1 MTPPPLV
8 VRGILAG
15 VAAALTFRHAALLVL
30 SVPELVPAPSL
41 SLKPA
46 PQLAIP
52 AIALVALWGGFW
64 GAIPGPT
71 HELLTGVRRPAGDE
85 TGIEWRGAAGG
96 EVGFVL
102 VHTSPRMS
110 WTRGLSSTPDCATG
124 RSPAPEHVS

>member
-1 MTPPPLV
+1 VSRETAGLLGVPLAV
-8 VRGILAG
+8 
-15 VAAALTFRHAALLVL
+15 
-30 SVPELVPAPSL
+30 SVPIFDNDIRTWRGDEPA
-41 SLKPA
+41 
-46 PQLAIP
+46 
-52 AIALVALWGGFW
+52 GR
-64 GAIPGPT
+64 

>member
-1 MTPPPLV
+1 MRGSAACPI
-8 VRGILAG
+8 VRVKVSASGSPK
-15 VAAALTFRHAALLVL
+15 R
-30 SVPELVPAPSL
+30 
-41 SLKPA
+41 
-46 PQLAIP
+46 
-52 AIALVALWGGFW
+52 IASTAE
-64 GAIPGPT
+64 ASGPT

>member
-1 MTPPPLV
+1 MIIPLPSN
-8 VRGILAG
+8 LDQQG
-15 VAAALTFRHAALLVL
+15 VGVFSVL
-30 SVPELVPAPSL
+30 
-41 SLKPA
+41 
-46 PQLAIP
+46 PQTGSG
-52 AIALVALWGGFW
+52 W
-64 GAIPGPT
+64 
-71 HELLTGVRRPAGDE
+71 HELLTGVCRPAGDE

>member
-1 MTPPPLV
+1 M
-8 VRGILAG
+8 
-15 VAAALTFRHAALLVL
+15 LLVTF
-30 SVPELVPAPSL
+30 SDKWRCFFA
-41 SLKPA
+41 A
-46 PQLAIP
+46 M
-52 AIALVALWGGFW
+52 W
-64 GAIPGPT
+64 PGPT

>member
-1 MTPPPLV
+1 MHTDYA
-8 VRGILAG
+8 GWLA
-15 VAAALTFRHAALLVL
+15 VTQRALLL
-30 SVPELVPAPSL
+30 
-41 SLKPA
+41 
-46 PQLAIP
+46 
-52 AIALVALWGGFW
+52 
-64 GAIPGPT
+64 

>member
-1 MTPPPLV
+1 MQSTSVASPRVFEGLD
-8 VRGILAG
+8 RT
-15 VAAALTFRHAALLVL
+15 AAAVLVL
-30 SVPELVPAPSL
+30 LCACWGLNQVAIKVATTAISPAG
-41 SLKPA
+41 
-46 PQLAIP
+46 Q
-52 AIALVALWGGFW
+52 
-64 GAIPGPT
+64 T

>member
-1 MTPPPLV
+1 MRQRRISGT
-8 VRGILAG
+8 RG
-15 VAAALTFRHAALLVL
+15 
-30 SVPELVPAPSL
+30 
-41 SLKPA
+41 
-46 PQLAIP
+46 Q
-52 AIALVALWGGFW
+52 
-64 GAIPGPT
+64 T

>member
-1 MTPPPLV
+1 MLV
-8 VRGILAG
+8 GYA
-15 VAAALTFRHAALLVL
+15 
-30 SVPELVPAPSL
+30 
-41 SLKPA
+41 
-46 PQLAIP
+46 
-52 AIALVALWGGFW
+52 
-64 GAIPGPT
+64 PGPT

>member
-1 MTPPPLV
+1 MPELGTPGSA
-8 VRGILAG
+8 RGAGRKTRPYRDYACSGVLAG
-15 VAAALTFRHAALLVL
+15 
-30 SVPELVPAPSL
+30 
-41 SLKPA
+41 
-46 PQLAIP
+46 Q
-52 AIALVALWGGFW
+52 
-64 GAIPGPT
+64 T

-85 TGIEWRGAAGG
+85 TGIEWRGATGG

>member
-1 MTPPPLV
+1 M
-8 VRGILAG
+8 
-15 VAAALTFRHAALLVL
+15 
-30 SVPELVPAPSL
+30 PELLTQGPSGPRPDGRLHLGMVAGFKPEYPAGLNRNP
-41 SLKPA
+41 
-46 PQLAIP
+46 
-52 AIALVALWGGFW
+52 
-64 GAIPGPT
+64 

-85 TGIEWRGAAGG
+85 TGIEWRGAVGG

>member
-1 MTPPPLV
+1 MAGQEREWSAYDRQQPGLSINGPGSMWKP
-8 VRGILAG
+8 VRVFNKDAVPML
-15 VAAALTFRHAALLVL
+15 LTFDTLSAAQ
-30 SVPELVPAPSL
+30 AY
-41 SLKPA
+41 
-46 PQLAIP
+46 
-52 AIALVALWGGFW
+52 VAGQ
-64 GAIPGPT
+64 T

>member
-1 MTPPPLV
+1 M
-8 VRGILAG
+8 ACG
-15 VAAALTFRHAALLVL
+15 VFPGLFDLGRELHDLSYHA
-30 SVPELVPAPSL
+30 
-41 SLKPA
+41 
-46 PQLAIP
+46 
-52 AIALVALWGGFW
+52 
-64 GAIPGPT
+64 

>member
-1 MTPPPLV
+1 MLV
-8 VRGILAG
+8 CGN
-15 VAAALTFRHAALLVL
+15 
-30 SVPELVPAPSL
+30 L
-41 SLKPA
+41 SLPSQA
-46 PQLAIP
+46 AVQP
-52 AIALVALWGGFW
+52 
-64 GAIPGPT
+64 

>member
-1 MTPPPLV
+1 MKRDMDLV
-8 VRGILAG
+8 RLIL
-15 VAAALTFRHAALLVL
+15 
-30 SVPELVPAPSL
+30 
-41 SLKPA
+41 
-46 PQLAIP
+46 LAVETAEQPNQPIVIVGRNP
-52 AIALVALWGGFW
+52 IEIGYHVE
-64 GAIPGPT
+64 IM

>member
-1 MTPPPLV
+1 MDIGAWL
-8 VRGILAG
+8 RGLG
-15 VAAALTFRHAALLVL
+15 LD
-30 SVPELVPAPSL
+30 
-41 SLKPA
+41 
-46 PQLAIP
+46 
-52 AIALVALWGGFW
+52 
-64 GAIPGPT
+64 PGPT

>member
-1 MTPPPLV
+1 MSGARQADSGQRTLAV
-8 VRGILAG
+8 KRVRYQDGTEG
-15 VAAALTFRHAALLVL
+15 VFKAERRD
-30 SVPELVPAPSL
+30 
-41 SLKPA
+41 
-46 PQLAIP
+46 
-52 AIALVALWGGFW
+52 
-64 GAIPGPT
+64 GPMP